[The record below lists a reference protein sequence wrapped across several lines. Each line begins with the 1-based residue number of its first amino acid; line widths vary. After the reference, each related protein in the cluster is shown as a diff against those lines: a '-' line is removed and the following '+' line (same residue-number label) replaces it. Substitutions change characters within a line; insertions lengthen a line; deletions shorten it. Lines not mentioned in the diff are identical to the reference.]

1 MSFADKIAAM
11 LEGLTRDQ
19 VGDMRPT
26 ARQRL
31 ADQCERVMRL
41 ARVETIVGDARSATT
56 PKSGILHDLKRG
68 HRAE

>member
-1 MSFADKIAAM
+1 MSAAEKIAAM

-19 VGDMRPT
+19 VAEMRPT
-26 ARQRL
+26 ARLRL

-41 ARVETIVGDARSATT
+41 ARVETIVGNAREATT
-56 PKSGILHDLKRG
+56 PKSGVLHDLKRG